1 MGIIEQQPIDYN
13 IHPRVNS
20 SDPVPPR
27 PRPQTPAHVI
37 KSDAEAIEIARRL
50 ADEFTAG
57 AALRDREGL
66 LPLAEIDAYSQSGL
80 WGINVPKAHGGAGV
94 SYRTLARVIAIIAAA
109 DSSIA
114 QITQNHLSINGH
126 IDLDGTEAQKRE
138 FFGWVLSGLRFG
150 NAFSELNSKNVGT
163 FETRVAFD
171 GDVAVV
177 NGEKFYTTGALLS
190 HIIPVVAVDDE
201 GKSYLVF
208 VDRDAQGITVTNN
221 WSSFGQRTTASGSV
235 RIENVRVPK
244 SRLSPVLAFDRPTV
258 AGPVSQIIQAAI
270 DAGIARG
277 AIDDAIAFI
286 KTQSRPWIDS
296 AKETAGEDPFHRRN
310 RRPEDTSARRRSASR
325 HRWGSHR
332 YRSSERYRGH
342 DRGGDGENS
351 GSQGADDRDRHSG
364 HQQAVRAG
372 RHALHPCQAQS
383 RPPLAQCSGAY
394 LARSRTL
401 EIFSRREFLPERPQP
416 ATSRLELTTAGS

>member
-20 SDPVPPR
+20 NDPVPPR

-37 KSDAEAIEIARRL
+37 KSDAEAIVIARRL

-57 AALRDREGL
+57 AALRDRERL

-80 WGINVPKAHGGAGV
+80 WGINVPKAYGGAGV

-171 GDVAVV
+171 GDEAVV

-190 HIIPVVAVDDE
+190 HIIPVVALDDE

-208 VDRDAQGITVTNN
+208 VDRDAQGIAVTNN

-235 RIENVRVPK
+235 KIENVRVPT
-244 SRLSPVLAFDRPTV
+244 SRLLPVLAFDRPTV

-296 AKETAGEDPFHRRN
+296 GKETAGEDPFTIATIGDLKIRLHAAEALLDIAGEAIDSGLAN
-310 RRPEDTSARRRSASR
+310 ATEETIAEATVKTAEAKVLTTEIAILATNKLFELAGTRSTLAK
-325 HRWGSHR
+325 H
-332 YRSSERYRGH
+332 
-342 DRGGDGENS
+342 NL
-351 GSQGADDRDRHSG
+351 DRHWRNARA
-364 HQQAVRAG
+364 HTLHDPVRWKYFHVG
-372 RHALHPCQAQS
+372 NFYLNGLHPPRHAWS
-383 RPPLAQCSGAY
+383 
-394 LARSRTL
+394 
-401 EIFSRREFLPERPQP
+401 
-416 ATSRLELTTAGS
+416 

>member
-80 WGINVPKAHGGAGV
+80 WGINVPKAYGGAGV

-163 FETRVAFD
+163 FETRMAFD

-208 VDRDAQGITVTNN
+208 VDRDAQGITITNN

-244 SRLSPVLAFDRPTV
+244 SRLLPVLAFDRPTV

-296 AKETAGEDPFHRRN
+296 GKETAGEDPFTIAAIGDLKIRLHAAEALLDIAGEAIDSGLAN
-310 RRPEDTSARRRSASR
+310 ATENTIAEATVKTAEAKVLTTEIAILATNKLFELAGTRSTLAK
-325 HRWGSHR
+325 H
-332 YRSSERYRGH
+332 
-342 DRGGDGENS
+342 NL
-351 GSQGADDRDRHSG
+351 DRHWRNARA
-364 HQQAVRAG
+364 HTLHDPVRWKYFHVG
-372 RHALHPCQAQS
+372 NFYLNDLNPPRHAWS
-383 RPPLAQCSGAY
+383 
-394 LARSRTL
+394 
-401 EIFSRREFLPERPQP
+401 
-416 ATSRLELTTAGS
+416 

>member
-1 MGIIEQQPIDYN
+1 MGIIEQQPIDYTV
-13 IHPRVNS
+13 HPRVNS

-27 PRPQTPAHVI
+27 PRPQTPAHI
-37 KSDAEAIEIARRL
+37 ITSDAEAIEIAQRL
-50 ADEFTAG
+50 AAEFTAG

-80 WGINVPKAHGGAGV
+80 WGINVPKAYGGAGV

-171 GDVAVV
+171 GDEAVV

-190 HIIPVVAVDDE
+190 HIIPVVALDDDE
-201 GKSYLVF
+201 KSYLVF
-208 VDRDAQGITVTNN
+208 VGREAPGITVTNN

-244 SRLSPVLAFDRPTV
+244 SRALPVLAFDRPTV

-296 AKETAGEDPFHRRN
+296 GKETAGEDPFTIAAIGDLKIRLHAAEALLDIAGEAIDAGLAN
-310 RRPEDTSARRRSASR
+310 ATEDTIAEATVKTAEAKVLTTEIAILATNKLFELAGTRSTLAK
-325 HRWGSHR
+325 H
-332 YRSSERYRGH
+332 
-342 DRGGDGENS
+342 NL
-351 GSQGADDRDRHSG
+351 DRHWRNARA
-364 HQQAVRAG
+364 HTLHDPVRWKFFHVG
-372 RHALHPCQAQS
+372 NYYLNDLNPPRHAWS
-383 RPPLAQCSGAY
+383 
-394 LARSRTL
+394 
-401 EIFSRREFLPERPQP
+401 
-416 ATSRLELTTAGS
+416 